1 MGNGE
6 CPGEGQGVPK
16 SKFEIDPSIIDRVTK
31 SSNDA

>member
-16 SKFEIDPSIIDRVTK
+16 SKFEDPSIIDLVTK